1 MRSSEHLPITAGVQ
15 IPLAELTFRATPAS
29 GPGGQHVNRSSTRI
43 ELWWDAARSP
53 SLSEEQRARVLTRLG
68 ARVTADGML
77 RLVASATRSQARNR
91 AEAIERF
98 QELLATAL
106 KVVRVRKKTR
116 PSRAA
121 KERRLVEKKQRA
133 ARKQD
138 RRRPGTDD

>member
-43 ELWWDAARSP
+43 ELWWDAARSQ
-53 SLSEEQRARVLTRLG
+53 SLSEEQRARVITRLG